1 MAEPKASLYVI
12 QHTDS
17 EFLGL
22 IEDHLEGRGIR
33 FTYMRPHTA
42 KGRLPATVKF
52 TDGVFLLGGG
62 PWGAAGVNDL
72 PSLIEETELTRQ
84 CLAQG
89 TPVIGI
95 GLGAS
100 ILALAAGGK
109 AEACKIRFHV
119 GEARRIDDGALNGF
133 LPATFPYAVFMRDR
147 PVPPPAARVL
157 AVDEDGRPALFQV
170 GANAFGFVGHPG
182 IKVAMVEDLAMEF
195 GDVVLNL
202 LEGFDKL
209 RSRQRAIEDAL
220 VPIMTGLVQITGWM
234 RK

>member
-1 MAEPKASLYVI
+1 MVAPKTSLYVI

-33 FTYMRPHTA
+33 FAYMRPHTA

-72 PSLIEETELTRQ
+72 PSLAEETELTRQ

-89 TPVIGI
+89 TPVIGV

-100 ILALAAGGK
+100 ILALAAGGG
-109 AEACKIRFHV
+109 AEACETRFHV

-133 LPATFPYAVFMRDR
+133 LPATFPYALFMRDR
-147 PVPPPAARVL
+147 PVPPPTARVL
-157 AVDEDGRPALFQV
+157 AVGEDGRPALFQV
-170 GANAFGFVGHPG
+170 GANSFGFVGHPG

-195 GDVVLNL
+195 GDVVSNL
-202 LEGFDKL
+202 LEGFEKL

-220 VPIMTGLVQITGWM
+220 VPTMTGLVQITGWM

>member
-33 FTYMRPHTA
+33 FAYMRPHTA

-62 PWGAAGVNDL
+62 PWGAAGTNDL
-72 PSLIEETELTRQ
+72 PSLSEEIDLVRR
-84 CLAQG
+84 CLDQQ

-100 ILALAAGGK
+100 ILAIAAGGS
-109 AEACKIRFHV
+109 ADGCDTRFHV
-119 GEARRIDDGALNGF
+119 GEARRVAADALNGF
-133 LPATFPYAVFMRDR
+133 LPERLPYAVFMRDR
-147 PVPPPAARVL
+147 PVPPASARVL
-157 AVDEDGRPALFQV
+157 AEDEDGGPAVFQV
-170 GANAFGFVGHPG
+170 GANGFGFVGHPG
-182 IKVAMVEDLAMEF
+182 IKVAMVEDLSMEF
-195 GDVVLNL
+195 GDVVPNL
-202 LEGFDKL
+202 LEGLEKL
-209 RSRQRAIEDAL
+209 RARQRGIEDAL
-220 VPIMTGLVQITGWM
+220 VPLMTGLVQVAGWM